1 MDYANHV
8 GEENEMSQSSD
19 QNRDESA
26 TRDTAAPHAYDIGAE
41 GVEAQVGQDDRQEA
55 TATQDAETTRRIAHE
70 RAEANGTAGHS

>member
-1 MDYANHV
+1 MNYV

-19 QNRDESA
+19 QNRDRSA
-26 TRDTAAPHAYDIGAE
+26 AQDSTAPHAYDIGAK
-41 GVEAQVGQDDRQEA
+41 GVEAVVGQDGPQEA